1 MGYQYRS
8 AAIVPDGSADADPPG
23 SSYRPSA
30 APGCRASHV
39 WLAPNRS
46 TIDLFDRDPILLTGP
61 AVPPH
66 PEFRTEILPDPAAYG
81 LTDRGAA
88 LIRPDGFVA
97 WRSPST
103 FAPADLNRAA
113 RALAG

>member
-8 AAIVPDGSADADPPG
+8 AAIVPDGSPDADPPG
-23 SSYRPSA
+23 PSYRPSA
-30 APGCRASHV
+30 APGCRAPHV

-61 AVPPH
+61 AVPPR

-97 WRSPST
+97 WRSPGT